1 MLPLEKEEYMI
12 IKLFSRDSK
21 VLVPYFE
28 PGITETGRRYV
39 TLITN
44 DGRKKRQYIDPYRK
58 RTKKELE
65 N

>member
-1 MLPLEKEEYMI
+1 MI
-12 IKLFSRDSK
+12 IKLFSKDSK

-28 PGITETGRRYV
+28 PGITATGRRYV